1 MALAGDEILLLILSA
16 FIGGAS
22 LIWWVVSLLLMRQRN
37 PRACLE
43 LILIPFACAAFI
55 FVALLLW
62 ADDEVRTHLVYIVI
76 LLALGIGWMGIATA
90 MFRWLGLSLRDDAV
104 DRNNPAA
111 RAAWYGGIIGVTLI
125 YAGGNVGEGP
135 SLWNNVYSAA
145 LGTIGLGALWLVLAQ
160 LFGASKS
167 VGVDRDLASG
177 LRLGGWATAIG
188 LIFGRALAGNWE
200 SVSGTTSDFVR
211 EGWPAMVLTVAA
223 AIVESVLRPSPRKHL
238 LPWLSHGAIPAIL
251 YVIVASAWVL
261 KLGHW

>member
-1 MALAGDEILLLILSA
+1 MVLAGDEILLLILSA

-22 LIWWVVSLLLMRQRN
+22 FIWWIASLLLMRQRN

-43 LILIPFACAAFI
+43 LILIPFVCAAFI
-55 FVALLLW
+55 FVALVLW
-62 ADDEVRTHLVYIVI
+62 ADPEVRTRFLYIVI
-76 LLALGIGWMGIATA
+76 LSGLGLGWMGIATA

-111 RAAWYGGIIGVTLI
+111 RAAWCGGLIGVTLI
-125 YAGGNVGEGP
+125 YAGGNIGEGP
-135 SLWNNVYSAA
+135 SLWNNVYSAGLGIFC
-145 LGTIGLGALWLVLAQ
+145 LGTLWLVLAQ
-160 LFGASKS
+160 FFGASNS

-177 LRLGGWATAIG
+177 LRLGGWAIAVG

-211 EGWPAMVLTVAA
+211 EGWPATVLTVAA
-223 AIVESVLRPSPRKHL
+223 AIVESILRPSPRKHL
-238 LPWLSHGAIPAIL
+238 LPWLSHGAIPVIL
-251 YVIVASAWVL
+251 YVLVASAWVL